1 MRKASP
7 RCYQHEDV
15 LKIRGVIVLGVQYM
29 MRHGIDLPRLPKLVS
44 RMITEDCWR
53 ERIVRQTGKIV
64 TFKQFSNFVVTRSPD
79 GLESKLRTLKL
90 FCRNDLETT
99 ALLNCVAG
107 KKLRGQE
114 RSVRL
119 HTTPGSRKQQEYLH
133 KKHVLFVDDEPNV
146 LQGLRRML
154 RPLREQWDM
163 TFVESG
169 QEALVNMGKYPVD
182 VVVSDM
188 RMPGMDGA
196 HLLTEVMHR
205 YPQASRII
213 LSGQVS
219 QEAVH
224 RVLGPTHTYLAKPC
238 DPQLLMATIEQ
249 PPASPSPVPLAA

>member
-1 MRKASP
+1 MRKAST
-7 RCYQHEDV
+7 RCHQHEDI

-29 MRHGIDLPRLPKLVS
+29 MRHGIDLPRLPKLVT

-53 ERIVRQTGKIV
+53 ERIVRQTGELV
-64 TFKQFSNFVVTRSPD
+64 TFKRFGDFVVAPSPK
-79 GLESKLRTLKL
+79 GLESKLRKLKL
-90 FCRNDLETT
+90 FCRHDPETM
-99 ALLNCVAG
+99 ALLDCIVE
-107 KKLRGQE
+107 KKPRDQE
-114 RSVRL
+114 RSVRP

-154 RPLREQWDM
+154 RPLREQWEM
-163 TFVESG
+163 TFVGSG
-169 QEALVNMGKYPVD
+169 PEALVNMEKYPVD

-205 YPQASRII
+205 YPAASRII

-219 QEAVH
+219 QETVH
-224 RVLGPTHTYLAKPC
+224 RALRSTHAYLAKPC
-238 DPQLLMATIEQ
+238 APQLLMATIKE
-249 PPASPSPVPLAA
+249 PSTSPSAALFAA